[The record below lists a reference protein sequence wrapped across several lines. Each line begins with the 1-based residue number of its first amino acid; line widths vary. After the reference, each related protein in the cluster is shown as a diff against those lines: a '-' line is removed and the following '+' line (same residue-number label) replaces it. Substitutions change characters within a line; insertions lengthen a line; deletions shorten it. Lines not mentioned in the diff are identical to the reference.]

1 MGDEVAIFPWGCKR
15 SWYEEKTNFIL
26 IRDPEHVE
34 TGVTYENALRIFKT
48 PKQEV
53 DFENYKIL
61 IYDHDISDK
70 LRNVV
75 RERMIN

>member
-1 MGDEVAIFPWGCKR
+1 MYV
-15 SWYEEKTNFIL
+15 L
-26 IRDPEHVE
+26 
-34 TGVTYENALRIFKT
+34 ENALRIFKT